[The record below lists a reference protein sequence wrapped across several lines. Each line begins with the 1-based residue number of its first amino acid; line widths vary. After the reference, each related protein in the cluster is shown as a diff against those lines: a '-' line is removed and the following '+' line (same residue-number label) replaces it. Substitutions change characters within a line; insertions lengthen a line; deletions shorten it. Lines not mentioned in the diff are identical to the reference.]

1 MVSARFEE
9 ERQGGTGAGD
19 RVAALKWWC
28 PSRGGSACGN
38 VRGIGKP
45 ISRSET
51 RRTPGPAAGCN
62 KPVSRRAEKTVEV
75 VRNHE
80 GGTGLRGW
88 SLRGRRWLAT
98 GSGRAADV
106 SAEGRRA
113 GARRVIVW
121 CTPTPREEAGLPAG
135 AIGGLCR
142 GARGQEGR
150 HARCRK
156 ARSQATSGA
165 RKPRTRRARA
175 RRNHGR
181 AGRPTTCR
189 AREGAGD
196 ETRCKSM
203 LRHHDLG
210 FR

>member
-1 MVSARFEE
+1 MAR
-9 ERQGGTGAGD
+9 
-19 RVAALKWWC
+19 
-28 PSRGGSACGN
+28 CGN
-38 VRGIGKP
+38 TPLRREPPHGSRPRRRRPRFPPGPIRKDVVEREPRKNVKGARARVTASRLWVGGVLRGVVAPAGSVREVGKP

-113 GARRVIVW
+113 GARRVTVW
-121 CTPTPREEAGLPAG
+121 CMPTPREEAGLPAG
-135 AIGGLCR
+135 AKGEL
-142 GARGQEGR
+142 
-150 HARCRK
+150 
-156 ARSQATSGA
+156 
-165 RKPRTRRARA
+165 
-175 RRNHGR
+175 
-181 AGRPTTCR
+181 
-189 AREGAGD
+189 
-196 ETRCKSM
+196 
-203 LRHHDLG
+203 
-210 FR
+210 